1 MMKNQRFNFNLYIS
15 RVVFVMILVF
25 TSIPLFNG
33 YIISGGEMSLWLGRI
48 GEVRE
53 GLLQGKLVLFPTLD
67 CMNAYGGYVKSVHS
81 NLWLVLPGL
90 FRALGVSMVVVQ
102 HVYFFL
108 VQILTLVLAVS
119 MFRMLFQE
127 RIAVIVGTLFY
138 MTCPYR
144 IYLLYD
150 AANFGRIVVWM
161 LIPALVLGVAGVY
174 RYGYRTKYLFIG
186 GISLAGIGYA
196 DCILFF
202 VALGIIL
209 LSAMW
214 YRKVNS
220 FIIVGLGSVLFLPGL
235 MYLAK
240 YLFTDNLDTFGI
252 PLGDIAVRGYHFGQF
267 FSSFAFRTGLPGMGL
282 ALFGGL
288 ILLCWLQFTEHSFNG
303 KNIGFYVMISLMF
316 SILSL
321 TAFPWGIL
329 QRLGTPFLKLIPLME
344 TPAVLFGV
352 ANVFFCIL
360 GAFSIQEV
368 RKQKNTFV
376 RVGFPVMIGIAA
388 IAVCVYI
395 CNMITYTRMPMEI

>member
-1 MMKNQRFNFNLYIS
+1 MKNQEFNFNQYIS
-15 RVVFVMILVF
+15 RVAFVMILVF
-25 TSIPLFNG
+25 SSIPLFSG

-48 GEVRE
+48 EEVKE

-67 CMNAYGGYVKSVHS
+67 CLNAYGGYVKSVHS

-90 FRALGVSMVVVQ
+90 IRALGGSMVVAQ
-102 HVYFFL
+102 HVYLFL
-108 VQILTLVLAVS
+108 VQILTLIFAIS

-127 RIAVIVGTLFY
+127 RIAVVFGTIFY

-161 LIPALVLGVAGVY
+161 LIPALILGVAGVY

-186 GISLAGIGYA
+186 GIALAGIGYA

-202 VALGIIL
+202 VALGTIL

-220 FIIVGLGSVLFLPGL
+220 FMIVGLGSVLFLPGL
-235 MYLAK
+235 MYLAR
-240 YLFTDNLDTFGI
+240 YLFTDNMDAFGI
-252 PLGDIAVRGYHFGQF
+252 PLGDIAVGGYQLGQF
-267 FSSFAFRTGLPGMGL
+267 FSSFAFRAGLPGMGL

-288 ILLCWLQFTEHSFNG
+288 ILFCWLQFTEHSFAG
-303 KNIGFYVMISLMF
+303 KNIGFYVISSLFF
-316 SILSL
+316 SLLSL

-344 TPAVLFGV
+344 TPAVLFGI

-360 GAFSIQEV
+360 GTLAIQEMK
-368 RKQKNTFV
+368 KQKNTFV
-376 RVGFPVMIGIAA
+376 RVGLPWMIGIAA

-395 CNMITYTRMPMEI
+395 CNMITYTRMPLGI